1 VWLLFAGGRKI
12 EGTAL
17 AALCEESDDEIL
29 DPTTSNPPCSGMD
42 GDVSGLITLDCGV
55 IVKDRGENDE
65 IGTEL
70 GRPGNLFAVSVDDKA
85 ES

>member
-1 VWLLFAGGRKI
+1 
-12 EGTAL
+12 
-17 AALCEESDDEIL
+17 
-29 DPTTSNPPCSGMD
+29 MD
-42 GDVSGLITLDCGV
+42 GDVSELMTLDCGV

-70 GRPGNLFAVSVDDKA
+70 GRLGNSFAVSIDDKA